1 MKGRDE
7 RVLLSNAAHSKG
19 FDRRLGGGG
28 GGRLSRFFYAG
39 KERRRRRSLF
49 FFFKVI
55 IGSLELMFRNV
66 VWSRCRRP
74 AAFVS
79 LSRARVRRR
88 ATREERR
95 SSPDFFVAL
104 VVRIEPEERRRTTLE
119 ERHRCRSC
127 VSTFQSKRTTTKN

>member
-19 FDRRLGGGG
+19 FDRRLGGG

-66 VWSRCRRP
+66 VFSRVVSISKARR
-74 AAFVS
+74 FCLS
-79 LSRARVRRR
+79 LSRTFEG

-95 SSPDFFVAL
+95 SAPDFFVAL
-104 VVRIEPEERRRTTLE
+104 VRIEPEERRRTTLE
-119 ERHRCRSC
+119 ERQRCRSC
-127 VSTFQSKRTTTKN
+127 VSTFQSKQTTKN